1 MPFRMGIV
9 KRAAAQIFFY
19 NARLLR
25 YNGAAEK
32 GAFPWN

>member
-1 MPFRMGIV
+1 MPFLIGIV

-32 GAFPWN
+32 GAFSWN